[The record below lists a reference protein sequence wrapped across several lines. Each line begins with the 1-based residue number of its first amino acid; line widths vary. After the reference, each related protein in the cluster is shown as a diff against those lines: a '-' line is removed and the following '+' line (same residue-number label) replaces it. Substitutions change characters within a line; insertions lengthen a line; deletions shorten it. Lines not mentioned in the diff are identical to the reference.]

1 MTTTL
6 THTEKDGSMARAM
19 WAVALV
25 GVATTV
31 AAAFLGG
38 ALAARSVALGAA
50 VAAANL
56 WVITVV
62 VRGMLGGKQSRVP
75 WPLVAVLKMGVL
87 FGGLYLMLEGGWVDL
102 LPLLAGYGALP
113 LGIVAG
119 QAGAPR
125 PVEEEG

>member
-1 MTTTL
+1 
-6 THTEKDGSMARAM
+6 M

-25 GVATTV
+25 GCVSTV
-31 AAAFLGG
+31 AAVFLGG
-38 ALAARSVALGAA
+38 VPAARSVALGAA
-50 VAAANL
+50 VAGANL
-56 WVITVV
+56 WVITLV
-62 VRGMLGGKQSRVP
+62 VRGMLGGKKSRVP
-75 WPLVAVLKMGVL
+75 WPLLAVLKMSVL
-87 FGGLYLMLEGGWVDL
+87 FGGLYLMLKSGWVDL